1 MKSLLLLLAVLV
13 FSAGRSFSQNTAD
26 HKDNQY
32 RVRFNALTAAQVE
45 EAKTVLTK
53 LTEASAISYNA
64 ADSTFALT
72 TYRDL
77 DKKVIAGKLQKHFL
91 SVSYIVKSNEHP
103 EPFPQ
108 MQHSGDTQA
117 DARLY
122 EQQKTE
128 WIRNNPEAYKKMLEG
143 SK

>member
-1 MKSLLLLLAVLV
+1 MKSIILLLAVFL
-13 FSAGRSFSQNTAD
+13 FSAGRSFSQSTD

-32 RVRFNALTAAQVE
+32 RVRFNAITAAQVE

-53 LTEASAISYNA
+53 LTEAGSINFNPS
-64 ADSTFALT
+64 DSTFVLS

-91 SVSYIVKSNEHP
+91 SVDYIVKSGEQP
-103 EPFPQ
+103 EAFPQ
-108 MQHSGDTQA
+108 MQHSGDAQA
-117 DARLY
+117 DALRY

-128 WIRNNPEAYKKMLEG
+128 WIRKYPEAYKKMLEG